1 MAGDAG
7 QYSRFARSHRKWLVV
22 AASFCILLVVK
33 GTVATYGV
41 FISPIE
47 ADFGWSRT
55 TISLTFSIYLV
66 ATAIGSPVAGNL
78 IDRYGPH
85 RTLPVFIAVVALALI
100 ALSAISTVLHLYLL
114 YGLVGL
120 SITGLANSHFSSIIT
135 KWFDSR
141 TMLASG
147 VVISGFSLGR
157 LVFNPLAA
165 ETILRFDWRVTYLLF
180 GLLSLVTVPLAYFLV
195 KRPSDSTASDRG
207 PDSEMTDID
216 SKTTKT
222 DSESSD
228 AGNGTNTDSNADS
241 EIDTDSDASTRDSQ
255 SLSAA
260 LRSPSLW
267 LLVVTFAIC
276 GFTTVGLMTTHFVPY
291 LLSIGFSES
300 VAAQG
305 AGVLGGMTVFGL
317 LGMGAVGDRY
327 DSRKR
332 LLLASIYVL
341 RAVTLFFLVLVTT
354 VAGMFAFASIYGFL
368 TLCTVPLHASITADI
383 FGREHL
389 TTLVGVQ
396 YTGHQLGGASAALA
410 AGWIF
415 DTLGSYRVA
424 HLLGVGLLLLT
435 PLFVLGERAVGSIR
449 ASGSV

>member
-1 MAGDAG
+1 MPGNASP
-7 QYSRFARSHRKWLVV
+7 SRLSGRRKKWLVV
-22 AASFCILLVVK
+22 VASFCILFVVK

-85 RTLPVFIAVVALALI
+85 RTLPVYIAVVALSLV
-100 ALSAISTVLHLYLL
+100 ALSVISTLTHLYLL
-114 YGLVGL
+114 YGMVGL

-147 VVISGFSLGR
+147 IVISGFSLGR

-165 ETILRFDWRVTYLLF
+165 ELILRFDWRVAYLVF
-180 GLLSLVTVPLAYFLV
+180 GLLSMVTIPVAYFLV
-195 KRPSDSTASDRG
+195 KQPDESTGDDAESITNSKSTGDDAESITNGESADDDEESTAEERRTDGGDADTTTPSD
-207 PDSEMTDID
+207 
-216 SKTTKT
+216 
-222 DSESSD
+222 
-228 AGNGTNTDSNADS
+228 
-241 EIDTDSDASTRDSQ
+241 DSQ
-255 SLSAA
+255 PLSAA

-267 LLVVTFAIC
+267 LLVATFAIC

-291 LLSIGFSES
+291 LLTIGFSES

-317 LGMGAVGDRY
+317 IGMGVVGDRY

-332 LLLASIYVL
+332 GLLASIYVL

-354 VAGMFAFASIYGFL
+354 VAGMFVFATVYGFL
-368 TLCTVPLHASITADI
+368 TLCTVPLHASITADV
-383 FGREHL
+383 FGRRHL

-396 YTGHQLGGASAALA
+396 FTGHQLGGASAALA

-415 DTLGSYRVA
+415 DTMGSYRFA

-435 PLFVLGERAVGSIR
+435 PLFVLGERALGSIR
-449 ASGSV
+449 ATRTA